1 MGDPTV
7 VASRQPHPVVS
18 APDLAGAEGLRALL
32 DRLARDDA
40 WRTDPAVPGLIAFL
54 RDKYAALAR
63 KWDRHPDEAVSAAFV
78 VLRAAATR
86 SARDP
91 WAVVTDAVAKT
102 LKAEAH
108 AEWLLISTDRARR
121 PGQVEH
127 ERPVRTSGDEEF
139 LTRIAAPPASDGPD
153 DLSWLTDTLVGILAG
168 LGWPQGVAG
177 GCVDYVVDHVIRAGR
192 RETAFDE
199 LRRDITLLAFYE
211 MGRESWLTLLRLLL
225 GGTGQTGTLARRGMI
240 GRLLLG
246 ETPEELLADDALV
259 LALCQAAP
267 SAAGERWAR

>member
-1 MGDPTV
+1 MGEAT
-7 VASRQPHPVVS
+7 AAMPHPPRS
-18 APDLAGAEGLRALL
+18 ITAAPGFTGAEGLRALL
-32 DRLARDDA
+32 ERLARDDG
-40 WRTDPAVPGLIAFL
+40 WRSDPAVAELVAVL
-54 RDKYAALAR
+54 REKYALLAR
-63 KWDRHPDEAVSAAFV
+63 KWRRDPDEAVSAAFV

-86 SARDP
+86 RARDP

-121 PGQVEH
+121 PGLVEQ

-139 LTRIAAPPASDGPD
+139 LTRIAAPTVAGSGDDG
-153 DLSWLTDTLVGILAG
+153 LGWLADTLVGILAG
-168 LGWPQGVAG
+168 LGWAADVAE
-177 GCVDYVVDHVIRAGR
+177 GCVDYVLDHVIRAGR

-199 LRRDITLLAFYE
+199 LRRDITLLALFE
-211 MGRESWLTLLRLLL
+211 LGRDSWLTLLRALL

-246 ETPEELLADDALV
+246 ETAGDLLADDTLVIALSD
-259 LALCQAAP
+259 AAP
-267 SAAGERWAR
+267 GPRWLT